1 MIKESLYQKYL
12 EKFMGCFGKPL
23 TEGEIIKH
31 LHNRLGSKNGRT
43 LFEQKYLP
51 KLREM
56 ALVAVIPR
64 DPANTRLVK
73 KYYGI
78 DWKKM
83 TRKYYIFT
91 PKTALI
97 ERRIRNIIE
106 RFYDYIDNKE
116 RIMYELD
123 ILLTELITY
132 EITFYAKL
140 PEQPKKEDIKIT
152 KLKHF
157 NKIYIEEYG
166 NLFDKLFDNER
177 NYTHPES
184 LKFRVRAKTQFAKI
198 LYLLDQEMKISTI
211 LFKNLN
217 IKK

>member
-1 MIKESLYQKYL
+1 MLKEKLYQNYL
-12 EKFMGCFGKPL
+12 KKFKGCFGRPV

-31 LHNRLGSKNGRT
+31 LHNQGGSKTGRT

-56 ALVAVIPR
+56 ALVAVITR
-64 DPANTRLVK
+64 DPANTKLLK
-73 KYYGI
+73 KYYEI
-78 DWKKM
+78 DWKPM

-97 ERRIRNIIE
+97 ERRLRTIIE
-106 RFYDYIDNKE
+106 RFYDYLDNKDK
-116 RIMYELD
+116 IMNELD

-140 PEQPKKEDIKIT
+140 PEQPKEEDIKIT
-152 KLKHF
+152 KLKYF
-157 NKIYIEEYG
+157 NKIYVEEYG

-177 NYTHPES
+177 NYTNPES
-184 LKFRVRAKTQFAKI
+184 LKYRVRAKTQFAK
-198 LYLLDQEMKISTI
+198 LLRLLDQEIKVSKI
-211 LFKNLN
+211 FYQGFEN
-217 IKK
+217 